1 MDGEAGTGRLT
12 HRSGAVVRVT
22 VRQGKTLIFTGLL
35 LGVPDGRRRHGWIW
49 RTWVMGRGIF
59 NMLQICFEVSDGNC
73 YPHMYARCTD
83 LLIVM
88 DYVARFSSSCIAMLG

>member
-1 MDGEAGTGRLT
+1 
-12 HRSGAVVRVT
+12 
-22 VRQGKTLIFTGLL
+22 
-35 LGVPDGRRRHGWIW
+35 
-49 RTWVMGRGIF
+49 MGRVIF